1 MTQAN
6 LFRLIQALFF
16 LSLILTTNLVSAKPA
31 LWTKQSARF
40 ELINSHSG
48 NNINWIFLP
57 GGPGLGSEYLHEFA
71 LSLKLPGQTWLLDMP
86 GDGSNQLT
94 EKPIDYSQWPHDL
107 AEAVNSLDHV
117 ILVAHSFGGMLAL
130 SSPELQKH
138 LSGLILIDTA
148 PSNQWMHSSAG
159 SGSHGNIPKTNP
171 SMTNYEKNPSDAG
184 LKQIALS
191 MGPLFF
197 SPDQVKEG
205 TRLLE
210 DLPYNHL
217 PYDWINKNFN
227 PTYQAKWAP
236 QTIPTLIISG
246 SEDILTPES
255 LFQQDKRFN
264 RPNIKTILI
273 PHAGHFSWINHQ
285 AKFKAI
291 FQNFANKTSASSTLS
306 SQHS

>member
-1 MTQAN
+1 MIQAH
-6 LFRLIQALFF
+6 LFRLIQTLFI
-16 LSLILTTNLVSAKPA
+16 LNLLLTNNLIHAKPA

-40 ELINSHSG
+40 ELINSHPG

-57 GGPGLGSEYLHEFA
+57 GGPGLGSKYLREFA

-94 EKPIDYSQWPHDL
+94 KKPVDYSQWPHDL

-117 ILVAHSFGGMLAL
+117 VLVAHSFGGMLAL
-130 SSPELQKH
+130 SSPELQSH

-148 PSNQWMHSSAG
+148 PNNEWMHSSAG
-159 SGSHGNIPKTNP
+159 SCSNCDIPKTTP
-171 SMTNYEKNPSDAG
+171 TMTNYEKNPSDSG

-227 PTYQAKWAP
+227 PTYQAKWIP
-236 QTIPTLIISG
+236 QSIPTLIISG
-246 SEDILTPES
+246 AVDLLTPIS

-273 PHAGHFSWINHQ
+273 PHTGHFSWINHQ
-285 AKFKAI
+285 SEFQTIFNNFTQKISISARQNAK
-291 FQNFANKTSASSTLS
+291 QY
-306 SQHS
+306 